1 MRKFF
6 TKLRTLTWGKNKVVK
21 MHRTNE
27 EKLLLIIFFV
37 TFNISFAHP
46 KLLMDRDA
54 DTVLQIKQ
62 RICMSSVVKY
72 KF

>member
-1 MRKFF
+1 
-6 TKLRTLTWGKNKVVK
+6 

-27 EKLLLIIFFV
+27 EKLLLLIFFV

-62 RICMSSVVKY
+62 RICMTLVVKY
-72 KF
+72 TKLL

>member
-1 MRKFF
+1 
-6 TKLRTLTWGKNKVVK
+6 

-27 EKLLLIIFFV
+27 EKLLLLIFFV

-54 DTVLQIKQ
+54 DTVLQSEMVSPTWTWVEIWGKVTSW
-62 RICMSSVVKY
+62 CMLNTI
-72 KF
+72 